1 MRTGASVAARTA
13 AMSAAGEDRSGVSV
27 AVRAERASARRRSS
41 RLSLLPAWVRSR
53 LGDPERGS
61 AVVEFLGVSLV
72 LLVPLVYLILTVARI
87 QAASFAA
94 EGAARE
100 AGRLIAQAET
110 IEEGIAAAQL
120 GVELAFADQGL
131 QVDPAAALR
140 VTCSVPECLAAG
152 EYVLIEVSTEVSL
165 PLAPDFLTDSLP
177 TTVAISADAMTAV
190 SGFRDD

>member
-1 MRTGASVAARTA
+1 MIRRL
-13 AMSAAGEDRSGVSV
+13 
-27 AVRAERASARRRSS
+27 RALAS
-41 RLSLLPAWVRSR
+41 RLRHR

-72 LLVPLVYLILTVARI
+72 MLIPLVYLVLTMARI

-100 AGRLIAQAET
+100 AGRLIAQADT
-110 IEEGIAAAQL
+110 MADGVAAAQL

-131 QVDPAAALR
+131 DVDAASALTI
-140 VTCSVPECLAAG
+140 TCSVPDCLAAG
-152 EYVLIEVSTEVSL
+152 EYVSILISTEVPL
-165 PLAPDFLTDSLP
+165 PLAPDFLEGALP
-177 TTVAISADAMTAV
+177 TTVSITADAMTAV

>member
-1 MRTGASVAARTA
+1 MSRAHRLLAAL
-13 AMSAAGEDRSGVSV
+13 
-27 AVRAERASARRRSS
+27 RR
-41 RLSLLPAWVRSR
+41 R

-72 LLVPLVYLILTVARI
+72 LLVPLVYLVLTMARI

-110 IEEGIAAAQL
+110 MADGVAAAQL

-131 QVDPAAALR
+131 DVDAASSLTI
-140 VTCSVPECLAAG
+140 TCSVPDCLTAG
-152 EYVLIEVSTEVSL
+152 VRFCGRGRVK
-165 PLAPDFLTDSLP
+165 
-177 TTVAISADAMTAV
+177 
-190 SGFRDD
+190 G